1 MLSLSQPVRPLIVR
15 ALCARRGGFDG
26 LGRTFR
32 SEFVDRNKVDLDAI
46 SGNIGLDW
54 IGMFKRGNM
63 LLTRL
68 NQWASSIREAV
79 TGPSLA
85 GRCADSSRAP

>member
-1 MLSLSQPVRPLIVR
+1 LLSLSQPVCPLIVR

-26 LGRTFR
+26 LGRTFG

-46 SGNIGLDW
+46 S
-54 IGMFKRGNM
+54 GNM

-85 GRCADSSRAP
+85 SRCADSSRAP